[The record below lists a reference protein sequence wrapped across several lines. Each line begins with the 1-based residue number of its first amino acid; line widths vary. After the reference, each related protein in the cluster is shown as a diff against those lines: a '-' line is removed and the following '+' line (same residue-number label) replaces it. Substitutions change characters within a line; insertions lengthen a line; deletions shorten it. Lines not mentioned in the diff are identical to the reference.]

1 MRVCVLVTCGV
12 GTKEPH
18 RNLWLPGLRSQSSKS
33 PLSLIQSH
41 MSHLNPSHTQ
51 KSQRQEPKADG
62 AVPPGGSA
70 WKAVGR
76 EMSKLRVS
84 GQFNTGN
91 KILPETECQG
101 FIWKHRNKA
110 AFQRGLERS
119 FHSLKIKKQ
128 QLWLSILL
136 RDEAQQKVCQALCP
150 SMGPLLS
157 RAPPR
162 SCGGIGQSRTSA
174 NEECKQKAFP

>member
-1 MRVCVLVTCGV
+1 MRVCVLVTRCV

-18 RNLWLPGLRSQSSKS
+18 RNLWLPGLRSHSSKS
-33 PLSLIQSH
+33 VPH
-41 MSHLNPSHTQ
+41 PEP
-51 KSQRQEPKADG
+51 QEPPQPRHTRRALPEADG

-76 EMSKLRVS
+76 EMSKRRVS
-84 GQFNTGN
+84 GQLNTGN

-110 AFQRGLERS
+110 AFQRGFERS

-128 QLWLSILL
+128 QLWLSIPL

-162 SCGGIGQSRTSA
+162 SCRGIG
-174 NEECKQKAFP
+174 